1 MSNGEE
7 INEATLLA
15 YLNKELGQEE
25 MLEVDR
31 WLIQSSANMQKLN
44 DIRET
49 WKMAGRLR
57 AKPVSVNTDDAWQ
70 KVLDEI
76 ATMEETVIPI
86 RTKINFRLIAVA
98 ASLLMLIGVAS
109 VFLLNKPSGSGEL
122 KLTAANEVVSDIL
135 PDGSEVT
142 LNKNSALS
150 YPSEFKGDERRI
162 SLKGEAFFEVERNE
176 AKPFIVSLPHSFY
189 VKVLGTSFDIKA
201 NDDEDQTVVFVN
213 SGKVEFGSETD
224 MVILTAGEKGIM
236 NNATGEVEKISA
248 KSSSIAELFW
258 MEERLEFKNEPLSE
272 VIAILNEVYDDKVVL
287 NCEQQADQLYR
298 SKHSRQSLEEV
309 VNIIIEYS
317 DGKLKLDKKTDGS
330 GTVFYLNCND

>member
-122 KLTAANEVVSDIL
+122 KLTAHDFEMVLERKFERKIVLEEVVDSSKEAGYIRQYLKVNFQLFSQEQQLEMSYLGYEVNNKDELYFYFFFKDVPDPTTIKIINKLLFSISDQQQNIVHYKYS
-135 PDGSEVT
+135 GQTKSVT
-142 LNKNSALS
+142 L
-150 YPSEFKGDERRI
+150 
-162 SLKGEAFFEVERNE
+162 
-176 AKPFIVSLPHSFY
+176 
-189 VKVLGTSFDIKA
+189 
-201 NDDEDQTVVFVN
+201 
-213 SGKVEFGSETD
+213 
-224 MVILTAGEKGIM
+224 
-236 NNATGEVEKISA
+236 ISA
-248 KSSSIAELFW
+248 KSEDRITF
-258 MEERLEFKNEPLSE
+258 NEDE
-272 VIAILNEVYDDKVVL
+272 DK
-287 NCEQQADQLYR
+287 
-298 SKHSRQSLEEV
+298 
-309 VNIIIEYS
+309 
-317 DGKLKLDKKTDGS
+317 
-330 GTVFYLNCND
+330 